1 MNRRE
6 RTLLDL
12 LKRGMNEFGYDGVKA
27 EFEAEGSRTEDLLRL
42 LDIARKA
49 NAKVSLKIGGCEA
62 LRDLFDCKILG
73 ADTVIAPMIESTFA
87 LRKYIDA
94 KNTAYS
100 AEERE
105 DVRFLFNIESKCGYD
120 NLNGLVDLASINGNL
135 DGIVFGRS
143 DFAAS
148 IGLSQNEVNSDTV
161 TCHGLHISEA
171 CKVKDLTMA
180 VGGGIS
186 VGSLNTLNS
195 YYRSHLTH
203 FETRK
208 IVFKSHALMGQNID
222 IAISNA
228 IEFEI
233 SWILN
238 KAEFYEQIGI
248 QDSIRLMML
257 QRRQQSV

>member
-6 RTLLDL
+6 KKLLDL
-12 LKRGMNEFGYDGVKA
+12 LKRGINEFGYDGVKA

-73 ADTVIAPMIESTFA
+73 VDTIIAPMIESTFA

-94 KNTAYS
+94 KNIAYRI
-100 AEERE
+100 EERD
-105 DVRFLFNIESKCGYD
+105 DVRFLFNIETKCGYAD
-120 NLNGLVDLASINGNL
+120 LHGLIDLASTDGNL
-135 DGIVFGRS
+135 DGVVFGRS

-148 IGLSQNEVNSDTV
+148 IGLSESEVNSETV
-161 TCHGLHISEA
+161 TQHGLHISAA
-171 CKVKDLTMA
+171 CKAKDLAMA

-186 VGSLNTLNS
+186 VGSITSLNS
-195 YYRSHLTH
+195 FYRSHLTH

-208 IVFKSHALMGQNID
+208 IVFKSDALMGQNID

-233 SWILN
+233 GWILN
-238 KAEFYEQIGI
+238 KADFYEQIGI
-248 QDSIRLMML
+248 EDSIRLMKL